1 MHCDRSW
8 TLTVLVISIIPD
20 LRNSILRTLR
30 SVRIGNGELINL
42 SLIFRNCFFSNSIGN
57 LLTCCILRKGF
68 RLKLPIVSSC
78 YFQLIYDS
86 IAIFHLNLNRS
97 WTLAILVIS
106 VIPDFLTGNLNHLWS
121 VRVGN
126 CEIFDFFSVASYII
140 FLDRVINLLTIFI
153 DWQIFKFGLPL
164 ISSSHFLA
172 SDFCLDT
179 ADGLHQLNANL
190 SWTLTVLIIAVIPG
204 LAGSDFCL
212 FWCIRVSDIVAV
224 EIG

>member
-1 MHCDRSW
+1 M
-8 TLTVLVISIIPD
+8 VISIIPD
-20 LRNSILRTLR
+20 LSHSIFCTLR
-30 SVRIGNGELINL
+30 SVRISNGELINL

-57 LLTCCILRKGF
+57 LLTCCILRKSF
-68 RLKLPIVSSC
+68 RLKLPIVSSR

-106 VIPDFLTGNLNHLWS
+106 IIPDFLTGNLDHLWCI
-121 VRVGN
+121 RVSN

-153 DWQIFKFGLPL
+153 DWQIFKFCLPL
-164 ISSSHFLA
+164 ISSRHFLA

-179 ADGLHQLNANL
+179 ADRLHQLNANL
-190 SWTLTVLIIAVIPG
+190 SWTLAVLIVTVIPG
-204 LAGSDFCL
+204 LASSDFCL

>member
-1 MHCDRSW
+1 M
-8 TLTVLVISIIPD
+8 
-20 LRNSILRTLR
+20 
-30 SVRIGNGELINL
+30 
-42 SLIFRNCFFSNSIGN
+42 
-57 LLTCCILRKGF
+57 TCCILRKGF

-97 WTLAILVIS
+97 WTLAVLVIR
-106 VIPDFLTGNLNHLWS
+106 VIPDFLTRNLDHLWS

-126 CEIFDFFSVASYII
+126 SEIFDFFSVASYII

-164 ISSSHFLA
+164 ISSRHFLA

-179 ADGLHQLNANL
+179 ADCLHQLNVNL
-190 SWTLTVLIIAVIPG
+190 SWTLAVLIVAVIPG
-204 LAGSDFCL
+204 LASSDFCL
-212 FWCIRVSDIVAV
+212 FWCIRVSDIVA
-224 EIG
+224 IKIS

>member
-1 MHCDRSW
+1 M
-8 TLTVLVISIIPD
+8 VISIIPD
-20 LRNSILRTLR
+20 LSHSIFCTLR
-30 SVRIGNGELINL
+30 SVRISNGELINL

-57 LLTCCILRKGF
+57 LLTCCILRKSF
-68 RLKLPIVSSC
+68 RLKLPIVSSR

-106 VIPDFLTGNLNHLWS
+106 IIPDFLTGNLDHLWCI
-121 VRVGN
+121 RVSN

-153 DWQIFKFGLPL
+153 DWQIFKFSLPL
-164 ISSSHFLA
+164 ISSCHFLA

-179 ADGLHQLNANL
+179 ADCLHQLNANL
-190 SWTLTVLIIAVIPG
+190 SWTLAVLIIAVIPG
-204 LAGSDFCL
+204 LASSDFCL
-212 FWCIRVSDIVAV
+212 FWCIRVSDIVA
-224 EIG
+224 IKIS

>member
-1 MHCDRSW
+1 M
-8 TLTVLVISIIPD
+8 VISIIPD
-20 LRNSILRTLR
+20 LRNSIFCTLR
-30 SVRIGNGELINL
+30 SVRISNGELINL
-42 SLIFRNCFFSNSIGN
+42 SLIVRNCFFSNSVGN

-78 YFQLIYDS
+78 YFQFIYNS

-106 VIPDFLTGNLNHLWS
+106 VIPDFLTGNLDHLWS
-121 VRVGN
+121 VRVSN

-153 DWQIFKFGLPL
+153 NWQIFKFGLPL
-164 ISSSHFLA
+164 ISSRHFLA

-179 ADGLHQLNANL
+179 ADCLHQLNANL
-190 SWTLTVLIIAVIPG
+190 SWTFAVLIIAVIPG

-212 FWCIRVSDIVAV
+212 LWCIRISDIVA
-224 EIG
+224 IKIS